1 MESAHKDQ
9 TAKAPQMSLLSLC
22 ALLFRQSNLFLI
34 CVVLTYND
42 SMIIPRKTCQIPRN
56 CQCRWLL
63 VSSSAAGTSLGSSGS
78 PEKILICTGV
88 SVSMIV
94 PRLTVF
100 TKNLLICSNQVTK
113 MFRSGRDCT
122 STSSARSPC
131 DFRLQADITI
141 WVLRT
146 VLLYTVLTRTQF
158 HFCSRL
164 HWNFM
169 RWLGS
174 VLTFLAL
181 GFPKALLKYF
191 HQPNSSWIRVANH
204 AIHAIYLVVLLLIPH
219 FCYCFRFLW
228 IHAAAGLPEALH
240 SYFQF
245 FLVLD
250 LRCICWHQIRNPVMQ
265 MIEK

>member
-1 MESAHKDQ
+1 MESAHQDQ

-42 SMIIPRKTCQIPRN
+42 SMIIPRKTCQIPRI

-63 VSSSAAGTSLGSSGS
+63 VSSSAAGTSFGSSGS
-78 PEKILICTGV
+78 PGKILICTGV

-113 MFRSGRDCT
+113 MFRSGHDCT

-131 DFRLQADITI
+131 YFRLQADITI

-146 VLLYTVLTRTQF
+146 VLLHTVLTRTQF
-158 HFCSRL
+158 HF
-164 HWNFM
+164 W

-174 VLTFLAL
+174 VLTFLTL
-181 GFPKALLKYF
+181 GFSKALLKYN

-204 AIHAIYLVVLLLIPH
+204 AIHAIYLVVLLLILH
-219 FCYCFRFLW
+219 FYYCFRFLW
-228 IHAAAGLPEALH
+228 IHAAAGLTEALH

-245 FLVLD
+245 FLVPD